1 MHAPHAQ
8 QKSLRPPFTMYNY
21 TYKVAVHACYM
32 QQRPAIE
39 KPKSHPPCVRLWEG
53 AAQYLTESGR
63 KAARLNAQ
71 VSFILCFTF

>member
-1 MHAPHAQ
+1 MHATYNKGQ
-8 QKSLRPPFTMYNY
+8 LLRSLAKISSALCST
-21 TYKVAVHACYM
+21 VGG
-32 QQRPAIE
+32 
-39 KPKSHPPCVRLWEG
+39 SEG

>member
-1 MHAPHAQ
+1 MHATYNKGQ
-8 QKSLRPPFTMYNY
+8 LLRSLAKISSALCLT
-21 TYKVAVHACYM
+21 V
-32 QQRPAIE
+32 IG
-39 KPKSHPPCVRLWEG
+39 SEG